1 MIFFSS
7 EVLEHVFTSRQVCFH
22 VLSMKKEHRILLKNQ
37 YFSEVGLKDLIW
49 NVLQEVEICSLI
61 VANCSEDEGIFF
73 LIYSYGYSYDQFR
86 LLKYKA
92 FPLSFNLF

>member
-73 LIYSYGYSYDQFR
+73 
-86 LLKYKA
+86 
-92 FPLSFNLF
+92 